1 MRRLAAVCFCL
12 VFALLIGARFDAS
25 WAGGKGY
32 APAVVIRVEAL
43 EGEVRAD
50 RAENIQQIQKQYQP
64 VRGEKIE
71 TTAGSRTVFEISSGT
86 FLALDENTSVTLD
99 RLESSRVSIR
109 LWHGRVLAIAGSSL
123 HEFRI
128 TTNHTASWIQGGA
141 FTVINYDFLETISVA
156 PIDTAVSVIVEPQD
170 AFVTSRAVSVHET
183 TPVKVEDVTVNLD
196 AIPFY
201 DWAQSIIPPPSGG
214 KSQ

>member
-1 MRRLAAVCFCL
+1 MIFV
-12 VFALLIGARFDAS
+12 LLIGARFDAS

-32 APAVVIRVEAL
+32 APAVAVRVEAL
-43 EGEVRAD
+43 EGDVRVD
-50 RAENIQQIQKQYQP
+50 RAGNIQKIQKQYQP

-71 TTAGSRTVFEISSGT
+71 TTAGSRVFFEIGSGT

-99 RLESSRVSIR
+99 RLEPSRVSIR
-109 LWHGRVLAIAGSSL
+109 LWHGRVLAIAGSNL
-123 HEFRI
+123 EEFRV

-156 PIDTAVSVIVEPQD
+156 PIDTAVSVVVEPDD
-170 AFVTSRAVSVHET
+170 AFVTSRAVSIHET
-183 TPVKVEDVTVNLD
+183 APVEIKDVTVNLD

-201 DWAQSIIPPPSGG
+201 EWAQSIIPPPSI
-214 KSQ
+214 SLP